1 MRISDWSSDVCSSD
15 LACSPNGFSWTYS
28 TYALANGTGTALV
41 EQGGKSWF
49 FLTSD
54 YAFGHALARDTGA
67 AVKAAG
73 GTVVGAVRHP
83 LNNSD
88 FSSFLLQAQG
98 SGAPVLALA
107 HAGPDTTHSL
117 QPGPHLGIVQ
127 AAQASRSLPVLP

>member
-54 YAFGHALARDTGA
+54 YAFGLALDCDTSA

-73 GTVVGAVRHP
+73 GTVVWSVRHP
-83 LNNSD
+83 LNNAD
-88 FSSFLLQAQG
+88 FSSFLPQAQVPG
-98 SGAPVLALA
+98 EIGRAHFCTPVAN
-107 HAGPDTTHSL
+107 
-117 QPGPHLGIVQ
+117 
-127 AAQASRSLPVLP
+127 AQLVFIPLLVNKNRACE